1 MEGLHRDYSNM
12 TLNMHGRTRGTHTS
26 SGSKEI
32 FGSSGI
38 SEIAL
43 NYFKEEALAT
53 PTTFGDSPFSP
64 WALPSHLLTWLK
76 AHTESFLCPWCL
88 GRKETG
94 VGFTAR
100 IGLEPV

>member
-1 MEGLHRDYSNM
+1 M
-12 TLNMHGRTRGTHTS
+12 TLNVYGRMRGTHTS

-53 PTTFGDSPFSP
+53 PMTFGDSPFSP
-64 WALPSHLLTWLK
+64 
-76 AHTESFLCPWCL
+76 
-88 GRKETG
+88 
-94 VGFTAR
+94 
-100 IGLEPV
+100 